1 MLGGTNRN
9 GRNAASQKSME
20 KRSLGKIQQD
30 CSPRKHHL
38 HRNYLFE
45 KKKKIS
51 KGRNETI
58 DNQSEMKAVEKGSF
72 SLLCFC
78 FKGD

>member
-1 MLGGTNRN
+1 MGEMQHRRNQWRRDLLGRY
-9 GRNAASQKSME
+9 S
-20 KRSLGKIQQD
+20 KIV
-30 CSPRKHHL
+30 
-38 HRNYLFE
+38 HRENTIYTGITFLR